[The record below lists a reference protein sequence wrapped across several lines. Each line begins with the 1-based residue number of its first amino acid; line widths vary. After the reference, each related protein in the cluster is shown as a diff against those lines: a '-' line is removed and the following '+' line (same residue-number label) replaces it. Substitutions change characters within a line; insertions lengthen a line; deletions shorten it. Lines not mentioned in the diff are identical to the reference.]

1 MLNCSGERK
10 ENDASGGCLLILN
23 TVHSDSKVSYIT
35 MLGYLIKLL
44 VAPRFF
50 FFLHVQER
58 NKTERSSTH
67 TPSLIK
73 KS

>member
-35 MLGYLIKLL
+35 VLGHLIKLL
-44 VAPRFF
+44 VAPRLFYSYIF
-50 FFLHVQER
+50 KKETKLKEVL
-58 NKTERSSTH
+58 
-67 TPSLIK
+67 LILQV
-73 KS
+73 